1 MMTICKVC
9 NIEFE
14 PEIDYKNRGT
24 YKSCKSCRMKITR
37 KPRTK
42 KQKETASTITPDDS
56 IEETIENNKSD
67 VVNILDDIQIIPTQP
82 SFYNIGEYD
91 ENKNEEEEE
100 SQKPLTINSKLDMIY
115 NSIGVSNNNNIGTN
129 DEQIDLLK
137 SRIDNLELILQKQ
150 MKLVEDM
157 ERNIQNCLYKIYCK
171 L

>member
-9 NIEFE
+9 KIEFE

-24 YKSCKSCRMKITR
+24 YKSCKSCRMNIKR

-42 KQKETASTITPDDS
+42 PTKETTSTIAPDES
-56 IEETIENNKSD
+56 IETIENTKSD

-91 ENKNEEEEE
+91 ENLEDEET
-100 SQKPLTINSKLDMIY
+100 QKPLTINSKLDMIY

-137 SRIDNLELILQKQ
+137 SRIDNIELILQKQ
-150 MKLVEDM
+150 MKLIEDVEK
-157 ERNIQNCLYKIYCK
+157 NIQNCLYKIYCK